1 MSNDGMHEMINRR
14 RLLITSGVLGFVSLA
29 GRAGAQ
35 GTPAASPATEL
46 LDELVIDL
54 SGPPD
59 HLTPA
64 LSYSVR
70 DWSILH
76 SVYDSLVDFGPDGEL
91 VPLAAEEFSS
101 DDAMTFRVRLR
112 EGMTFHDGTPV
123 TTAAITRSVE
133 HIQAADSQISELY
146 DVITEVREIDDLNAE
161 IIASEPSAWLPSQIA
176 VWGVLLPEVATDE
189 SLATQPIGSGPYIF
203 ESYEAGSAITL
214 RRNPDYFQGGPK
226 GSTLAERVMF
236 RFVPEAT
243 TRVADL
249 STGAAHIVAEIPT
262 DQIKAIEEAGHNA
275 LSAPILGTAFVRIA
289 TGVAPF
295 DDPRVCRAINHAV
308 DVQAIAD
315 ALVGESARRLAGIFP
330 DPRGLGF
337 DESLEPFAF
346 DPDLARE
353 LLGEA
358 GYADGFDAEI
368 EIVAGSRSDVV
379 ESIVAYLA
387 EVGVRL
393 SIVTSELAAFNQGWP
408 DETAPPLRYATWRPF
423 YDPQSFLRL
432 VIDSEGFL
440 SRYEN
445 PAADELIRAG
455 ATAPKNEEREEI
467 YHELGREMQER
478 PAAIYLWN
486 LVSTYGVNRDLI
498 GWQPRG
504 DEYVI
509 PVHTQATGE

>member
-1 MSNDGMHEMINRR
+1 MTTDQMHYMLNRR
-14 RLLITSGVLGFVSLA
+14 RLLATGGAVGVTALA

-35 GTPAASPATEL
+35 GTPASSPDVEL
-46 LDELVIDL
+46 MDELVIDL

-64 LSYSVR
+64 LTYSVR

-146 DVITEVREIDDLNAE
+146 DVITEVREIDELNAE

-176 VWGVLLPEVATDE
+176 VWGVLIPESATDE
-189 SLATQPIGSGPYIF
+189 SLASQPIGSGPYIF
-203 ESYEAGSAITL
+203 ESYDPGSAISL
-214 RRNPDYFQGGPK
+214 RRNPEYFQGGPK
-226 GSTLAERVMF
+226 GVALAERVVF

-262 DQIKAIEEAGHNA
+262 DQIVAIQQAGHTA
-275 LSAPILGTAFVRIA
+275 LSEPILGTAFVRIA

-295 DDPRVCRAINHAV
+295 DDSRVCQAINHAV
-308 DVQAIAD
+308 DVQTIAD
-315 ALVGESARRLAGIFP
+315 ALVGEGAHRLAGIFP

-337 DESLEPFAF
+337 DGSLQPFSF
-346 DPDLARE
+346 DPDRARTLLAD
-353 LLGEA
+353 A
-358 GYADGFDAEI
+358 GLADGFDTEI

-387 EVGVRL
+387 DVGVRL

-408 DETAPPLRYATWRPF
+408 DDTAPPLRYATWRPF

-432 VIDSEGFL
+432 VIDSDGFL

-445 PAADELIRAG
+445 PAADELVRAG
-455 ATAPKNEEREEI
+455 ATAPTYEEREGI
-467 YHELGREMQER
+467 YHDLGREMQEH

-486 LVSTYGVNRDLI
+486 LVSTYGVNRDLT
-498 GWQPRG
+498 GWRPRG

-509 PVHTQATGE
+509 PVRAQATGE